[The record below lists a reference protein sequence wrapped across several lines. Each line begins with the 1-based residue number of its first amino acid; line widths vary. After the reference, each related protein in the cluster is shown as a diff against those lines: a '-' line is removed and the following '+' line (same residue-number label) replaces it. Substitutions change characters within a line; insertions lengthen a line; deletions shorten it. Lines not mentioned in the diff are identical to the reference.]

1 MINRKI
7 KIGNLQYKTINYEDK
22 KSQLK
27 IISQNHQSIQ
37 NLKNKLAHIQI
48 QGNLQK
54 RFNYN
59 IQSEKLLN

>member
-7 KIGNLQYKTINYEDK
+7 KIANLQYKTINYEDK

-37 NLKNKLAHIQI
+37 NLKNNVSLFEDA
-48 QGNLQK
+48 
-54 RFNYN
+54 
-59 IQSEKLLN
+59 